1 MDQQAGSIYTM
12 DTSFDGTA
20 TAIQANFEQSS
31 ILETSIITLD
41 NIGVE
46 NVNTMVAYSNGNALN
61 LPVKNTDFV
70 VIGNLQAD
78 GSHYGQY
85 SVAVQQPLPSL
96 LDNATFWYQDNYF
109 VKSRPQ
115 YKDMSIGSI
124 VNVKSHGALG
134 DGVHD
139 DTAAIVSAL
148 ALATTSNLIYFPPG
162 SYIITSTIIIPP
174 HALITGQVWSQLVA
188 SGPYFANMAAPKP
201 MIQVGKAGDVGTV
214 EISDILFTS
223 IGELPGLIMV
233 EWNVQAEEK
242 GSVGIWDSHFRVGGA
257 YGTKLQVAQ
266 CPMTQP
272 IQTGCIAA
280 AMMLHITPNSN
291 GYFENMWAWVADHDI
306 DDAANTQITV
316 AVARGILIESTQ
328 GPTRFYG
335 TASEHSM
342 LYQYNFANAT
352 NTFAGMIQ
360 TESPYFQFMAATESP
375 GPFNSS
381 IGLFT
386 NDPVFPDSTCAAIP
400 QLCNFGWAVI
410 MEDNVNLTIAGA
422 GLYSWFDN
430 YLQTCVDTQNCQQRL
445 INDAGGNS
453 GLYLWNLITIGA
465 VEMISNTYS
474 NEVILAKNNTQ
485 AIGHPFWSALAG
497 YLDDYAPE
505 GLSCTDDSTDPV
517 CMVESSCDLTRT
529 FPTLDGLQKAAG
541 SFPDQCTNYYA
552 LNTLYSILEGSL
564 ANYTA
569 VNSGY
574 DDVFGDYVSYTKEM
588 VPDVLQSFMADSSPN
603 SPHGGLGN
611 QYFDCTC
618 EGYGPTS
625 TQQCPF
631 TYTQLMGAD
640 SFIMTYTLK
649 DSDGFYNDL
658 QTNYAINRTWVTFG
672 NIGGPVRP
680 SGFCHRDDCG
690 EGTDYRYHNI
700 PQAVSA
706 DNINVPNPKTV
717 ITNALPTIGTLK
729 NTLLVRQLD
738 VNLGQWTGPSDDL
751 LQTMSM
757 PVFMI
762 QQAIAAMATVKQIGE
777 NEAKQKK
784 IDLILEILGIAF
796 IFIPFLDDLAPELEA
811 LDGAFATIGAAGNV
825 ALGIQGIVANP
836 SSAPMEILGLLTG
849 PGIRTED
856 DFAKMAAARRSLT
869 EDELA
874 NIGADFKKTDSEFQD
889 TIKPSCRT

>member
-1 MDQQAGSIYTM
+1 M

-61 LPVKNTDFV
+61 LPVENIDFV

-85 SVAVQQPLPSL
+85 SVAVQQPPPSL
-96 LDNATFWYQDNYF
+96 LDNAKVWYRENYF

-115 YKDMSIGSI
+115 YKDMSIGSV
-124 VNVKSHGALG
+124 VNVKSYGALG

-201 MIQVGKAGDVGTV
+201 MIQVGKAGDLGTV

-272 IQTGCIAA
+272 IQTSCIAA
-280 AMMLHITPNSN
+280 TMMLHITPNSN

-328 GPTRFYG
+328 GPTWFYG

-381 IGLFT
+381 IGLFA
-386 NDPVFPDSTCAAIP
+386 NDPVFPDSTCAATP

-445 INDAGGNS
+445 INDVGGNS

-465 VEMISNTYS
+465 VEMVSNTYS

-517 CMVESSCDLTRT
+517 CMVQSSCDLTRT
-529 FPTLDGLQKAAG
+529 FPTLDSLQKAAG

-552 LNTLYSILEGSL
+552 LNTLHSILEGSL
-564 ANYTA
+564 ATTMSSVIMFHTPRKWFQMSSSHSWQVRRPTPPTA
-569 VNSGY
+569 GLGTSI
-574 DDVFGDYVSYTKEM
+574 ST
-588 VPDVLQSFMADSSPN
+588 VPVKDMARHRPN
-603 SPHGGLGN
+603 SALSH
-611 QYFDCTC
+611 
-618 EGYGPTS
+618 
-625 TQQCPF
+625 
-631 TYTQLMGAD
+631 
-640 SFIMTYTLK
+640 I
-649 DSDGFYNDL
+649 
-658 QTNYAINRTWVTFG
+658 
-672 NIGGPVRP
+672 
-680 SGFCHRDDCG
+680 
-690 EGTDYRYHNI
+690 HN
-700 PQAVSA
+700 SW
-706 DNINVPNPKTV
+706 
-717 ITNALPTIGTLK
+717 ALIH
-729 NTLLVRQLD
+729 
-738 VNLGQWTGPSDDL
+738 
-751 LQTMSM
+751 
-757 PVFMI
+757 
-762 QQAIAAMATVKQIGE
+762 
-777 NEAKQKK
+777 
-784 IDLILEILGIAF
+784 
-796 IFIPFLDDLAPELEA
+796 
-811 LDGAFATIGAAGNV
+811 
-825 ALGIQGIVANP
+825 
-836 SSAPMEILGLLTG
+836 SS
-849 PGIRTED
+849 
-856 DFAKMAAARRSLT
+856 
-869 EDELA
+869 
-874 NIGADFKKTDSEFQD
+874 
-889 TIKPSCRT
+889 